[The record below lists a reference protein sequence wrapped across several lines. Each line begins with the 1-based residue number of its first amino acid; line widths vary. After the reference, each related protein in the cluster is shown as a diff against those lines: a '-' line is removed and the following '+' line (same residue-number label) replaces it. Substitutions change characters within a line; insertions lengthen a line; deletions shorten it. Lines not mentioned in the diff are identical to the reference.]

1 MKKYTGFTLIELM
14 VVIAIV
20 ALMAALA
27 APSFKQMIQSNTV
40 SSAVNSF
47 MADMRFARSEAIRRG
62 GSVVLCRS
70 NSPEAADPNC
80 GTGSG
85 TGGNGWVTGWFV
97 FHDLDGDKGK
107 DANEPV
113 LRAQGPLTSLD
124 SALETS
130 GGSSSTKFRFTP
142 TGRLVSLGSATG
154 IQFGGADFPTEQQRV
169 VCVSVGGRARV
180 AVDANG
186 KTTGNAS
193 CN

>member
-14 VVIAIV
+14 VVVAIV
-20 ALMAALA
+20 ALMAVLA
-27 APSFKQMIQSNTV
+27 APSFKQMIQSNAI

-85 TGGNGWVTGWFV
+85 TAGRGWKTGWFV
-97 FHDLDGDKGK
+97 FHDLDGDQSK
-107 DANEPV
+107 DASEPV
-113 LRAQGPLTSLD
+113 LRAQGSLTSLD
-124 SALETS
+124 YALETS
-130 GGSSSTKFRFTP
+130 GGASSTKFRFTP
-142 TGRLVSLGSATG
+142 TGRLVSLGASTG
-154 IQFGGADFPTEQQRV
+154 IQFGGAAFPTEQQRV
-169 VCVSVGGRARV
+169 VCISVGGRARV
-180 AVDANG
+180 ALDADG
-186 KTTGNAS
+186 KATGNAS